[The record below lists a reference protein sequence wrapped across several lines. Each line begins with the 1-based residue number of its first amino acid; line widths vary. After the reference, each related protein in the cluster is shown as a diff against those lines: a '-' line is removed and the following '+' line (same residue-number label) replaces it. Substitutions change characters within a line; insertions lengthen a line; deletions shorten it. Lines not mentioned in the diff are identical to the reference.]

1 MLKFCEFWAIF
12 DFDLSS
18 GKIDYIKTYEHCDS
32 EEQINKK
39 EEEGF
44 YYMNLKINLSNRNF
58 RETKII
64 TPKYRHELFL

>member
-39 EEEGF
+39 KKKDF
-44 YYMNLKINLSNRNF
+44 
-58 RETKII
+58 II
-64 TPKYRHELFL
+64 